1 MSKVNIL
8 KITTTGIIKE
18 IPIQNDIKHFNT
30 LISKDINIYLLYW
43 WLLDGDKYEA
53 YGNIEQEECIEK
65 NNHKLPMNGLSDLL
79 EENSNTICIYG
90 NIYIIK
96 FNNNNII
103 NITTT
108 DYGEFYNILS
118 LEDECS
124 QSDNEYDLY
133 GEELIEDKDIKN
145 NDYFEEEDIPDK
157 YLLNNELELGIDD
170 NLYLKI

>member
-8 KITTTGIIKE
+8 KITTFGIIKE
-18 IPIQNDIKHFNT
+18 ISIQNDIKQFNI
-30 LISKDINIYLLYW
+30 LISRDINIHLLYW

-65 NNHKLPMNGLSDLL
+65 NIHKLPINGLSDLL
-79 EENSNTICIYG
+79 EENSDSIHIYG

-96 FNNNNII
+96 FNNNNLI
-103 NITTT
+103 NINTS

-118 LEDECS
+118 LEGNYS
-124 QSDNEYDLY
+124 QSDNEDDLY
-133 GEELIEDKDIKN
+133 EEELIEDTCIKN
-145 NDYFEEEDIPDK
+145 NDYVEEDTSEK
-157 YLLNNELELGIDD
+157 YVLNDELELDIDH

>member
-1 MSKVNIL
+1 MKVNIL
-8 KITTTGIIKE
+8 KITTFGIIKE
-18 IPIQNDIKHFNT
+18 ISIQNDIKQFNT
-30 LISKDINIYLLYW
+30 LLSRDINIHLLYW

-65 NNHKLPMNGLSDLL
+65 NIHKLPINGLSDLL
-79 EENSNTICIYG
+79 EENSNSIHIYG

-103 NITTT
+103 NITTS

-118 LEDECS
+118 LEDDCS
-124 QSDNEYDLY
+124 HSDNEIELY
-133 GEELIEDKDIKN
+133 EEELLEDTYKN
-145 NDYFEEEDIPDK
+145 NDYLEEDIPDK
-157 YLLNNELELGIDD
+157 YLLNNELELDIDQ

>member
-8 KITTTGIIKE
+8 KINPYGVIKE
-18 IPIQNDIKHFNT
+18 IPIINDIKHFNI
-30 LISKDINIYLLYW
+30 LISRDINIYLLYW

-65 NNHKLPMNGLSDLL
+65 NNHRLPINGLSDLL
-79 EENSNTICIYG
+79 EENSDSIHIYG

-96 FNNNNII
+96 FNNNNLI
-103 NITTT
+103 NINTS

-118 LEDECS
+118 LED
-124 QSDNEYDLY
+124 NEEELY
-133 GEELIEDKDIKN
+133 EELYEEELIEDTYKN
-145 NDYFEEEDIPDK
+145 NDNVEEEETSDK
-157 YLLNNELELGIDD
+157 YVLNNGLELDIDL